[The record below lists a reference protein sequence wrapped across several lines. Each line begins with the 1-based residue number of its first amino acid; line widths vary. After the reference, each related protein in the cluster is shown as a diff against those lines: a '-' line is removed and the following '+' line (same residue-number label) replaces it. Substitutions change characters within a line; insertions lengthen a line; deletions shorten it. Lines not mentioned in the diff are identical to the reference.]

1 MKEKILVAIE
11 SPKELETLYQQD
23 PAEFQQ
29 VFPEVFTQHSNFLIL
44 QVWHE
49 RINYQHS
56 AKSQQ
61 RTEIWSYRNIL
72 LVIFLSIITGTIV
85 KLPQFI
91 QAIDE
96 GWFYTKN
103 LAGTII
109 ISLMIYFFF
118 QRNHP
123 RRSLVIV
130 LAIGAVALLYLN
142 LLPGEYGFDSYEF
155 SMKYRSFSDAL
166 AVAHLHIP
174 LFLWLLLGV
183 AIDSKNWKETTER
196 MNYLRYNGELI
207 IYTTMILIGG
217 MVLTGITLALLS
229 LVENSYELS
238 SWYQENVI
246 VYGAVA
252 APIVATFLIEKLI
265 SSRLNI
271 APILAKIFT
280 PLFLLTTIAYLIIMV
295 IYQKSPFDVRD
306 TLVAFNALLIIV
318 LGLSM
323 FSIAERNPGASSGIS
338 DYMNIGL
345 IFATLVID
353 LIALSAVL
361 FRLTNDVYG
370 LTPNRIAILGI
381 NLLVFCHLVGIFLYY
396 VRFISN
402 KSSFI
407 KLENWITR
415 FLPVYAAWAVVIS
428 VALPLIF
435 WYR

>member
-1 MKEKILVAIE
+1 
-11 SPKELETLYQQD
+11 
-23 PAEFQQ
+23 
-29 VFPEVFTQHSNFLIL
+29 
-44 QVWHE
+44 
-49 RINYQHS
+49 
-56 AKSQQ
+56 
-61 RTEIWSYRNIL
+61 
-72 LVIFLSIITGTIV
+72 
-85 KLPQFI
+85 
-91 QAIDE
+91 
-96 GWFYTKN
+96 
-103 LAGTII
+103 
-109 ISLMIYFFF
+109 MIYFFL

-123 RRSLVIV
+123 RRSPVVV

-142 LLPGEYGFDSYEF
+142 LLPGEYGLDSYEF
-155 SMKYRSFSDAL
+155 SRKYRSFSDAL

-174 LFLWLLLGV
+174 LFLWLLLCV
-183 AIDSKNWKETTER
+183 AIDSKNWRKTTER

-229 LVENSYELS
+229 LVEDSYELS

-265 SSRLNI
+265 GSRLNI
-271 APILAKIFT
+271 APVLAKIFT
-280 PLFLLTTIAYLIIMV
+280 PLFLLTTIVYLIIMV
-295 IYQKSPFDVRD
+295 IYQKSPFDDRD
-306 TLVAFNALLIIV
+306 TLIAFNALLIIV

-323 FSIAERNPGASSGIS
+323 FSIAERNPEASSGIS

-345 IFATLVID
+345 ILVTLVID
-353 LIALSAVL
+353 LAALSAVL
-361 FRLTNDVYG
+361 FRLADDVYG

-396 VRFISN
+396 VRYISN
-402 KSSFI
+402 KSSFT

-415 FLPVYAAWAVVIS
+415 FLPVYAVWAVVIS

>member
-1 MKEKILVAIE
+1 MKEKILDAIE
-11 SPKELETLYQQD
+11 SPKELEFLYQES
-23 PAEFQQ
+23 PEEFQQ
-29 VFPEVFTQHSNFLIL
+29 AFPDAFTQHPDSLVL

-49 RINYQHS
+49 RINYQS
-56 AKSQQ
+56 SSKNQ
-61 RTEIWSYRNIL
+61 RRAEWSYKNIL
-72 LVIFLSIITGTIV
+72 LVILLSLITGSII

-91 QAIDE
+91 PTIDE
-96 GWFYTKN
+96 GWFYSKN
-103 LAGTII
+103 LAGTIVISLIIYFLFQRIHSKRSIAII
-109 ISLMIYFFF
+109 ISIALG
-118 QRNHP
+118 
-123 RRSLVIV
+123 
-130 LAIGAVALLYLN
+130 AILYLN
-142 LLPGEYGFDSYEF
+142 LLPDISAYEF
-155 SMKYRSFSDAL
+155 NKSYRTFSDAI
-166 AVAHLHIP
+166 AVAYLHIP

-183 AIDSKNWKETTER
+183 SINGMDWKKTTER

-217 MVLTGITLALLS
+217 IVLTGITLALLS

-238 SWYQENVI
+238 SWYEENVI

-265 SSRLNI
+265 GSRLNI
-271 APILAKIFT
+271 APVLAKIFT

-295 IYQKSPFDVRD
+295 IYQKSPFDDRD
-306 TLVAFNALLIIV
+306 TLIAFNALLIIV

-323 FSIAERNPGASSGIS
+323 FSIAERNPVAPSGIS

-345 IFATLVID
+345 ILATLVID
-353 LIALSAVL
+353 LLALSAVL

-381 NLLVFCHLVGIFLYY
+381 NLLVFGHLVGIFLYY

-402 KSSFI
+402 KSSFT
-407 KLENWITR
+407 KLESWITR
-415 FLPVYAAWAVVIS
+415 FLPVYAVWAVVIS
-428 VALPLIF
+428 LALPLIF